1 MLVLKNDILDK
12 ILLRRTKITRADDIQ
27 LPPRIVTVK
36 MHRLDQIEDDYYQAL
51 YTQSKVQFNHYV
63 AAGTVLNN
71 YAHIFDILI
80 RLRQAVDHP
89 YLVIYNDTKSSN
101 SQASSA
107 SSNASYLETEGDNE
121 ESECCLCNDP
131 CVEMC
136 ISRCNHSFC
145 RGCISDYIV
154 TVTACDINDIGKVQ
168 GITPFVENDGN
179 NSDNSDVSEDEELEK
194 KPKKKVVSKSKIPSV
209 GCPKCLKS
217 LIINLNPDASNV
229 PPPQSSRAIVAK
241 KMILGR
247 KKSILYKVDLNHFQ
261 SSTKM
266 EALMQELYRMQ
277 QADLGSKA
285 IVFSQFVNMLDLL
298 KYRLERGGFKC
309 MQLLGHMSVDQ
320 RDDVINQFKQD
331 PDIKVLLISL
341 KAGGVALNLTVASHI
356 FIMDPWWNGS
366 AELQA
371 IDRTHRI
378 GQHRPIFATRF
389 IIENTIEE
397 RILKLQEKKQLVI
410 DGTIGGDSASMAK
423 LTVDDMRFLF
433 Q

>member
-1 MLVLKNDILDK
+1 MLDK

-36 MHRLDQIEDDYYQAL
+36 MHRLDHIEDDYYQAL

-89 YLVIYNDTKSSN
+89 YLVIYNDTKASN
-101 SQASSA
+101 APAAAASS
-107 SSNASYLETEGDNE
+107 ASYLETEPEGE
-121 ESECCLCNDP
+121 EAECGLCNEP
-131 CVEMC
+131 CVEQC
-136 ISRCNHSFC
+136 SSKCNHTFC
-145 RGCISDYIV
+145 RACITDYIV
-154 TVTACDINDIGKVQ
+154 TVTACDVNDLGRVQ
-168 GITPFVENDGN
+168 GITPFVENEGN
-179 NSDNSDVSEDEELEK
+179 NSDNSDDSDEEEEAEK
-194 KPKKKVVSKSKIPSV
+194 KPKKKVSNKGKIPSV

-217 LIINLNPDASNV
+217 LVVNLNPDAGHSSV
-229 PPPQSSRAIVAK
+229 TVQQSSHSTVAK
-241 KMILGR
+241 AVLAGR
-247 KKSILYKVDLNHFQ
+247 KKSILHKIDLNNFQ

-266 EALMQELYRMQ
+266 EALMQELHRMQ

-298 KYRLERGGFKC
+298 KYRLERGGFRC
-309 MQLLGHMSVDQ
+309 LQLLGHMSVDQ
-320 RDDVINQFKQD
+320 RDDIISQFKQD
-331 PDIKVLLISL
+331 PGIKVLLISL